1 MADSKLSA
9 LPAAST
15 ITGAEETY
23 IIQGGTPKRVSV
35 TNILTD
41 KNVVLLHKTGGTPDY
56 FMDVAGT
63 QLSVVDAAPKSAEYI
78 TTSTHSGLSSERVL
92 TSSVSNTLNTDTPG
106 VIEIRRE
113 AVSGD
118 IVIPANSN
126 LATLQLNTVGA
137 SHLNTGA
144 VTNPKLAAANA
155 NTIKANATGSSAAPS
170 DFAVNPSS
178 LVGRGTGNLTN
189 VTVDSSLTL
198 SAGGVLSVTAGAGEA
213 NTASNKN
220 TSGVGIFKQ
229 KTSLDLEFK
238 GIDAGSSKVSITDDT
253 TNNTIDIDIV
263 EANLAIGGR
272 NSPLM
277 GKLAMTFSTGTVD
290 NDPSQGKFKFNSGTL
305 GSITTIWIDNLDNNG
320 KDITSDLA
328 NMVSGD
334 KFMVYDSTGATIHT
348 IFTLSSSAT
357 DKTGYK
363 QFSGTC
369 AGGAAS
375 LPANLAAVILVAV
388 SKQALPVILQLDNF
402 ARFQSNGAG
411 GLNLITN
418 TGAVVESVVNVYAL
432 PGKTIS
438 GVSTLPDAS
447 TVPLGTEAML
457 HKDNFVGTGS
467 PPVGIK
473 VWSDGTTWRT
483 QNYQTL
489 FSQSFGT
496 IAAPTMTRTTTGRF
510 TLTDPI
516 IPGGLLYSGAKL
528 RIRGSFY
535 VANATA
541 TTGVGIRFW
550 LGTDLTTYTNNSQAV
565 PIINTG
571 TANALTIN
579 IEPLI
584 HFPSATTAVTS
595 RSSGRGGSGG
605 TGGYS
610 DMSTLINTAS
620 DMMVTMEI
628 TNMGSAT
635 QVNLMALE
643 IVQEW

>member
-1 MADSKLSA
+1 MADSKISA

-15 ITGAEETY
+15 ILGAEE
-23 IIQGGTPKRVSV
+23 IPIVQGGNTKRVSV
-35 TNILTD
+35 TTLLTD
-41 KNVVLLHKTGGTPDY
+41 QDVVLVHRTTGTPDY
-56 FMDVAGT
+56 FMDIAGNN
-63 QLSVVDAAPKSAEYI
+63 LSVVNAAPKAAEYL
-78 TTSTHSGLSSERVL
+78 TLSANSGLSAERVIK
-92 TSSVSNTLNTDTPG
+92 SSVSNIVFSDNPG
-106 VIEIRRE
+106 EVEVRRA

-118 IVIPANSN
+118 IVIPENSN
-126 LATLQLNTVGA
+126 LSTLQLNVVGS

-155 NTIKANATGSSAAPS
+155 NTIKANATGSSAAPT
-170 DFAVNPSS
+170 DFAVNTNS

-189 VTVDSSLTL
+189 VTLDSSLTM
-198 SAGGVLSVTAGAGEA
+198 SAGGVLSVTSGAGEA
-213 NTASNKN
+213 NTASNVN
-220 TSGVGIFKQ
+220 VDGVGIFKQ
-229 KTSLDLEFK
+229 KSTLDLQFK
-238 GIDAGSSKVSITDDT
+238 GINAGSNKITITDDT
-253 TNNTIDIDIV
+253 TNNTIDIDV
-263 EANLAIGGR
+263 AEANLAIGGR

-277 GKLAMTFSTGTVD
+277 GKFAMTFSTGTAD
-290 NDPSQGKFKFNSGTL
+290 NDPGTGKFKFNSATL
-305 GSITTIWIDNLDNNG
+305 GSITTIWLDNLDANS

-334 KFMVYDSTGATIHT
+334 KFMVYDSTGATLHT
-348 IFTLSSSAT
+348 IFTLSSSVT

-375 LPANLAAVILVAV
+375 LPANLATIILVAV
-388 SKQALPVILQLDNF
+388 SKQALPTILQLDNF
-402 ARFQSNGAG
+402 ARFQSNGSG
-411 GLNLITN
+411 GLNLITQ

-447 TVPLGTEAML
+447 TVPVGTEAML
-457 HKDNFVGTGS
+457 HKDNFVGTGA
-467 PPVGIK
+467 PPVGVK
-473 VWSDGTTWRT
+473 VWSDGTNWRA

-516 IPGGLLYSGAKL
+516 IPGGLLYAGAKL

-535 VANATA
+535 VANAAA

-550 LGTDLTTYTNNSQAV
+550 LGTDLTTYANNSQAL

-595 RSSGRGGSGG
+595 RSAGRGGSGG